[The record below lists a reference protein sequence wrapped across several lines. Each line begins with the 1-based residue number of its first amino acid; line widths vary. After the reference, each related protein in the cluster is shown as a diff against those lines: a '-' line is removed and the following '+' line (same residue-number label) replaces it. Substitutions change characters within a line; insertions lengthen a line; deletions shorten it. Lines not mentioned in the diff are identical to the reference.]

1 MTRTKQVVAVL
12 SLMLS
17 AAACGK
23 SGRSRVVTVAPG
35 PNAQSETQTA
45 LIKAKPGDVI
55 QFAEGSYD
63 FTMGLSLTVSGVTV
77 RGRGRD
83 KTILSFKNQNAGSEG
98 LLVTG
103 NGFTIEDLSVVDTKG
118 DAVKVSGA
126 DGVTFRRVAAR
137 WSGPPSE
144 KNGGYGLYPVQCK
157 NVLIEDCYASG
168 ASDAGIYV
176 GQSTNAVIRRCRA
189 EGNVAGIESENS
201 TAVDIYENEATGN
214 AGGLLVFDLPDLPV
228 KKGGR
233 IRVFRNTVTANNH
246 DNFAPKGNIVALVPP
261 GTGLMIMAAD
271 QVQVFDNTVRDN
283 GTTNLSLVS
292 YFATGKPIKDKEY
305 DPYPEGI
312 FIHGNRF
319 SGGGSNPQGEI
330 GRLLAALV
338 GTPVPDM
345 VWDGAVNME
354 KVRGRAHGPE
364 SRVWIKNNGGAGFAN
379 VHYTEVD
386 PQKLAVAQKKVER
399 DLAAHDGELPALPA
413 VVLPGAG
420 KR

>member
-1 MTRTKQVVAVL
+1 MTRTRKVLAVPALVVSVWAC
-12 SLMLS
+12 S
-17 AAACGK
+17 AGK
-23 SGRSRVVTVAPG
+23 AGGPRVVTIAPG
-35 PNAQSETQTA
+35 PNAQTETQTA
-45 LIKAKPGDVI
+45 LIKARAGDVI

-83 KTILSFKNQNAGSEG
+83 KTVLSFKNQNAGSEG
-98 LLVTG
+98 LLVTA
-103 NGFTIEDLSVVDTKG
+103 NGFTLEDLSVVDTKG

-137 WSGPPSE
+137 WSGEPSE

-157 NVLIEDCYASG
+157 NVLIEDCLASG

-201 TAVDIYENEATGN
+201 TGVDIYENEATGN

-246 DNFAPKGNIVALVPP
+246 ANFAPKGNIVALVPP

-271 QVQVFDNTVRDN
+271 QVEVFDNTVQDN

-319 SGGGSNPQGEI
+319 SGGGASPQGQL
-330 GRLLAALV
+330 GTMLMALV
-338 GTPVPDM
+338 GTPVPDI
-345 VWDGAVNME
+345 VWDGAVNMD

-364 SRVWIKNNGGAGFAN
+364 SRVWIKDNGSAGFAN
-379 VHYTEVD
+379 VHWLEAD
-386 PQKLAVAQKKVER
+386 PNKLAQARAKVER
-399 DLAAHDGELPALPA
+399 DLAAHAGELPALPA
-413 VVLPGAG
+413 VILP
-420 KR
+420 